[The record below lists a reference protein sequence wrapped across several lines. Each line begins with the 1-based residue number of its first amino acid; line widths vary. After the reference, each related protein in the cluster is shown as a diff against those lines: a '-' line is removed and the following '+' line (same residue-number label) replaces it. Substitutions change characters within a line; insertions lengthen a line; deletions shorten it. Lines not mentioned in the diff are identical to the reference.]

1 MRKRWENII
10 GYSAIVGIIFG
21 IVLHIFSQ
29 PYVFVREAQ
38 AATVISTPKSMPVTV
53 EYSRP
58 GIERLIRNTFPEDP
72 ETALAIARNEG
83 DLQVEIQ
90 SKYHKNGVRE
100 PSFCT
105 FQIHE
110 PSWMK
115 LAKSLGYGD
124 YKTNVESCVK
134 MARVV
139 YETSGNKWTMW
150 TTYTS
155 GSYKQY
161 LSTGKK

>member
-1 MRKRWENII
+1 MKRWETII
-10 GYSAIVGIIFG
+10 GCSAIVGIILG

-38 AATVISTPKSMPVTV
+38 AATVIPTPKPMPVTV
-53 EYSRP
+53 EYTP
-58 GIERLIRNTFPEDP
+58 TGIERLIRNTFPEDA

-83 DLQVEIQ
+83 GLQVEIQ
-90 SKYHKNGVRE
+90 SQYRKNGVRE

-115 LAKSLGYGD
+115 LAKSHGYGD

-134 MARVV
+134 MARIV
-139 YETSGNKWTMW
+139 YDTSGWKPW